1 MVSTIKVVKRM
12 VKMGISVKRV
22 DGMRDENV
30 LEENLECLGV
40 GVACA
45 LISPTMRCSPMY
57 DR

>member
-30 LEENLECLGV
+30 LEENL
-40 GVACA
+40 
-45 LISPTMRCSPMY
+45 
-57 DR
+57 